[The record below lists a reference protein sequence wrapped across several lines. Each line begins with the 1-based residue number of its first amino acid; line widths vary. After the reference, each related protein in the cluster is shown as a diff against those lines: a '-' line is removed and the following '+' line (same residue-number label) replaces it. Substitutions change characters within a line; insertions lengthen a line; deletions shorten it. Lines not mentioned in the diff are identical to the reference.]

1 MTDQR
6 TKGPISRARG
16 TIERAFGRLTGNR
29 REELR
34 GTARQVQGHTQQAIG
49 GIGDAVHK
57 DRTEPPTS

>member
-6 TKGPISRARG
+6 TKGTINRFRG
-16 TIERAFGRLTGNR
+16 TLERAVGRLTGSR
-29 REELR
+29 RTELH
-34 GTARQVQGHTQQAIG
+34 GSARQVQGQTQQAMG